1 MGISLKTLMPRLPV
15 LVVVGLGALLA
26 PVALAQ
32 VDVVDS
38 RPTGSNSGQNGNG
51 SAPVSNDRANLQA
64 EFFFRLQ
71 ALQEEVLELRGMV
84 EEQAHELKRLKQRR
98 LDDYLDLDR
107 RIGRLSEQLGGPGAS
122 GIDGLGGNLDERAG
136 AGNQSPDS
144 DDVASET
151 QAYRQAYQLLRDRE
165 IDQAITA
172 FNTYLD
178 NYPEGNFAGNSHY
191 WLGEIYLLQGDL
203 EQAETWFSRLL
214 AEFPDDRKKPDAQ
227 YKLGRVYH
235 QQGKVSQAKQ
245 LLEEVATGASD
256 PARLARQYL
265 KENF

>member
-1 MGISLKTLMPRLPV
+1 MGISLKALTPGFRALAALGLGVVLMPS
-15 LVVVGLGALLA
+15 
-26 PVALAQ
+26 ALAQ
-32 VDVVDS
+32 ADVVDS
-38 RPTGSNSGQNGNG
+38 QPSVPDSRQSGNS
-51 SAPVSNDRANLQA
+51 SATASEDNANFQA
-64 EFFFRLQ
+64 ELFFRLQ
-71 ALQEEVLELRGMV
+71 ALQEEVSELRGMV

-122 GIDGLGGNLDERAG
+122 GLDGSREDRSEAGGQG
-136 AGNQSPDS
+136 SGNA
-144 DDVASET
+144 DVVSET

-165 IDQAITA
+165 IDQAIEA
-172 FNTYLD
+172 FNGYLD
-178 NYPEGNFAGNSHY
+178 EYPQGNFAGNSHY

-214 AEFPDDRKKPDAQ
+214 AEFPGDRKKPDAQ

-235 QQGKVSQAKQ
+235 QQGKVTQARQ
-245 LLEEVATGASD
+245 LLEEVASGASD

>member
-1 MGISLKTLMPRLPV
+1 MGISLKSLLPRP
-15 LVVVGLGALLA
+15 GALVALGLSVILA
-26 PVALAQ
+26 SPLSLAQ

-38 RPTGSNSGQNGNG
+38 RASNSEP
-51 SAPVSNDRANLQA
+51 SDADDRANFQA
-64 EFFFRLQ
+64 ELFFRLQ
-71 ALQEEVLELRGMV
+71 ALQEEVSELRGLV

-107 RIGRLSEQLGGPGAS
+107 RIGRLSEQMGGPGAS
-122 GIDGLGGNLDERAG
+122 GLDKDSDERSG
-136 AGNQSPDS
+136 ADGRSS
-144 DDVASET
+144 DDADVVSET

-165 IDQAITA
+165 IDQSIEA
-172 FNTYLD
+172 FNNYLD
-178 NYPEGNFAGNSHY
+178 DYPEGNFAGNSHY
-191 WLGEIYLLQGDL
+191 WLGEIYLLQGEL

-214 AEFPDDRKKPDAQ
+214 QEFPDDRKKPDAQ

-235 QQGKVSQAKQ
+235 QQGKENQARE
-245 LLEEVATGASD
+245 LLEEVASGASD

>member
-1 MGISLKTLMPRLPV
+1 MRILLKA
-15 LVVVGLGALLA
+15 LVPSSRALTALGVGALLM
-26 PVALAQ
+26 PLALAQ
-32 VDVVDS
+32 VEVIDS
-38 RPTGSNSGQNGNG
+38 RPSGSSDAGQAGNG
-51 SAPVSNDRANLQA
+51 AASSSSDGEVNFQTQLFMQ
-64 EFFFRLQ
+64 LQ
-71 ALQEEVLELRGMV
+71 ALQEEVLELRGLV

-122 GIDGLGGNLDERAG
+122 GDSGLDKISSAKDQNAADA
-136 AGNQSPDS
+136 
-144 DDVASET
+144 DVVSET

-165 IDQAITA
+165 IDQAIEA
-172 FNTYLD
+172 FNGYLD
-178 NYPEGNFAGNSHY
+178 DYPGGNFAGNSHY

-203 EQAETWFSRLL
+203 DQAGTWFSRLL
-214 AEFPDDRKKPDAQ
+214 EEFPDDRKKPDAQ

-235 QQGKVSQAKQ
+235 QQGKETQARE
-245 LLEEVATGASD
+245 LLEEVAAGASD